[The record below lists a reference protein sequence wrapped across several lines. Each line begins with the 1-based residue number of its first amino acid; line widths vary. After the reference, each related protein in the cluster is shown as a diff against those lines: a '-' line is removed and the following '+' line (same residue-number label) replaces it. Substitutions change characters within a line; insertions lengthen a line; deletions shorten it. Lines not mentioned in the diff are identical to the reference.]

1 VGAADNET
9 WPVYLQ
15 KIMNEKITGKNIE
28 VINFGLSGATTE
40 SYYELIKNRM
50 SSLDP
55 DLIIMYDG
63 WNDKDL
69 PTKKTIQN
77 WESACKLGKN
87 EGFDAMIV
95 VQSLPITG
103 QRVTTEQQSLRQI
116 LRFSLVCKQ
125 IPNFV

>member
-1 VGAADNET
+1 MD
-9 WPVYLQ
+9 WYLRTKHK
-15 KIMNEKITGKNIE
+15 KIIINEKITGKKIE
-28 VINFGLSGATTE
+28 VINAGIDGAQTPGE
-40 SYYELIKNRM
+40 HALIKDKI

-69 PTKKTIQN
+69 PAKKTIQN

-103 QRVTTEQQSLRQI
+103 QRVTTEQEIEKLKVI
-116 LRFSLVCKQ
+116 
-125 IPNFV
+125 